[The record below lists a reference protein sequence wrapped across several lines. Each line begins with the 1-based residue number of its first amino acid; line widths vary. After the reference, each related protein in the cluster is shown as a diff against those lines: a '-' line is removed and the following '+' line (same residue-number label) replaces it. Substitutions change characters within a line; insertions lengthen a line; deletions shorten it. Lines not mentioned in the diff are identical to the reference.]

1 LAKRAVVA
9 HTTVLRLESGERRP
23 RPVIITALAN
33 ALDPAAPESVCEAL
47 TAAAGESL
55 RPDTV
60 KGSRAHHRRVR
71 KVVEE
76 RGLMDTLPR
85 QVAALVAAGEEDR

>member
-1 LAKRAVVA
+1 VV
-9 HTTVLRLESGERRP
+9 
-23 RPVIITALAN
+23 ITALAN
-33 ALDPAAPESVCEAL
+33 ALDPQAPEPVRETL

-60 KGSRAHHRRVR
+60 RGARAHHRRVR

-76 RGLMDTLPR
+76 RGLWDALTR
-85 QVAALVAAGEEDR
+85 QVVALLAAGEGDR